1 MTGTRDLETSVRNAA
16 TAVLPRGVRVAV
28 KPARAQAAP
37 TFHVMI
43 RAGSAEHRFLAGWA
57 GEGWPADV
65 ERLTAAV
72 PDVEVVFAKQLS
84 RGAKDWL
91 LAHQRGWVDE
101 SGDANVSLSTGLIIV
116 REARTRQVKTEARI
130 KWTRT
135 MLAAA
140 EAVLAG
146 VTPTVEAIETATG
159 ISRGASANAL
169 ARMEKLGLLH
179 RSQATRGRGSARSVV
194 DHDAFVDGYAAAAAM
209 LRLSQRVIRI
219 HRLWRDPFEAF
230 ESEIGPAL
238 NHHSQS
244 WAVTGAAASILLA
257 PYLSDVTVV
266 ELYVDDDLF
275 ANPDHL
281 ADVLGGRVVD
291 RGQLIEVRSLPTS
304 MSAKGPVVSGIHLA
318 LPARV
323 YADLKAVGGR
333 SAEAAHH
340 LRETVDVGPHS

>member
-1 MTGTRDLETSVRNAA
+1 VRNATIA
-16 TAVLPRGVRVAV
+16 ALPRGVIVAV
-28 KPARAQAAP
+28 EPGQVQTVP
-37 TFHVMI
+37 TFHVVI
-43 RAGSAEHRFLAGWA
+43 HAGSGEHRFLAGWA

-65 ERLTAAV
+65 ERLIAAA
-72 PDVEVVFAKQLS
+72 PDVDVVFAKQLS
-84 RGAKDWL
+84 SGAKDWL
-91 LAHQRGWVDE
+91 LDHQRGWVDDG
-101 SGDANVSLSTGLIIV
+101 GDANVSLSTGLVVV
-116 REARTRQVKTEARI
+116 REARTRQVKTETPI

-140 EAVLAG
+140 EAILAG
-146 VTPTVEAIETATG
+146 VTPTVEAIETSTG

-179 RSQATRGRGSARSVV
+179 RSQGTRGRGSARSVV
-194 DHDAFVDGYAAAAAM
+194 DHDAFIEGYAAAAAI
-209 LRLSQRVIRI
+209 LRFRQRVIHI
-219 HRLWRDPFEAF
+219 HRLWKDPLEAF

-238 NHHSQS
+238 NRTSQS
-244 WAVTGAAASILLA
+244 WAVTGVAASILLA

-266 ELYVDDDLF
+266 ELYVNDDLF
-275 ANPDHL
+275 ATPDHL

-291 RGQLIEVRSLPTS
+291 RGQLIEVRALPTS

-323 YADLKAVGGR
+323 YADLMAVGGR
-333 SAEAAHH
+333 SAEAAAH